1 MPLFCVSF
9 EIPVYFQFQFD
20 SSVKLCISGLG
31 PGCRHKVTVTSVV
44 DTTSSGVVLEH
55 VQNSVTVVFSTLH
68 GGECLCVIVSLCH
81 CVFVSLCLC
90 VIVSLCLCV
99 IVSLCLCV
107 IVSLCHCVFVS
118 LCLCVIV
125 SLCHCVFVSLF
136 KGKSGALSV
145 FGDKCLH
152 CKWGGN
158 CGTCFMTLP
167 CGSCV

>member
-20 SSVKLCISGLG
+20 SSVKLSISGLG
-31 PGCRHKVTVTSVV
+31 PGCRHKVIVTSVV

-55 VQNSVTVVFSTLH
+55 VQNSVAVVFSTLH

-81 CVFVSLCLC
+81 CVFVSL
-90 VIVSLCLCV
+90 
-99 IVSLCLCV
+99 
-107 IVSLCHCVFVS
+107 FE
-118 LCLCVIV
+118 
-125 SLCHCVFVSLF
+125 
-136 KGKSGALSV
+136 GKSGALSV